1 MQAVA
6 TRLLGEPNKAHS
18 NPTQMRFGNHGSLSI
33 DLEKGVYHDHEA
45 GEGGGV
51 LDLIIT
57 NVPSVKSSLE
67 ARKWIEQEIG
77 FDSAPP
83 PVANG
88 ALNIKRPSVRTEVG
102 RYEYLNA
109 DKTLAYTVVKYEQNG
124 RKTYRPFLPG
134 NDHPGLGD
142 VKKIPYRLPEL
153 LAADLEQPVYI
164 CEGEKDVD
172 RLMAEGLLAT
182 CNSGGA
188 ANW

>member
-124 RKTYRPFLPG
+124 RKTYRPFCLETITQASAMLK
-134 NDHPGLGD
+134 NTLQTAR
-142 VKKIPYRLPEL
+142 VTCRRSR
-153 LAADLEQPVYI
+153 AAGVHL
-164 CEGEKDVD
+164 
-172 RLMAEGLLAT
+172 
-182 CNSGGA
+182 
-188 ANW
+188 